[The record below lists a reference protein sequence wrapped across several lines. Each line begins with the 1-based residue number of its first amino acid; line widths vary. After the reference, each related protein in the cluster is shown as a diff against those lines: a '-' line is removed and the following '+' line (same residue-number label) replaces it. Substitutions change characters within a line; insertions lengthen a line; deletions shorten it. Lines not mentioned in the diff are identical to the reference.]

1 MINYVFVAE
10 FDILKGCMIRA
21 SYPEINFND
30 TVLSSYM
37 IPDGSHKL
45 EWDTTYFRTILSP
58 KIINQN
64 NTSNTNNII
73 KQN

>member
-10 FDILKGCMIRA
+10 FDILKGCMIR
-21 SYPEINFND
+21 SCYPDSNFND

-45 EWDTTYFRTILSP
+45 EWDSTFFRTFLFP
-58 KIINQN
+58 
-64 NTSNTNNII
+64 
-73 KQN
+73 